1 MAAKVEAGTPANDNN
16 TVAFTFYN
24 AAARNALAL
33 QKYVEE
39 NKADYPQYAG
49 ERIQTTWFI

>member
-1 MAAKVEAGTPANDNN
+1 
-16 TVAFTFYN
+16 
-24 AAARNALAL
+24 L

-49 ERIQTTWFI
+49 ERIQTTWFIWSWFRQLYKQK